1 MEEVAATASKGLP
14 ARLEGDGPVCGL
26 LARSR
31 HAYPMDP
38 RRSWLRK
45 PGGRRSPAA
54 LSVLA
59 DLASEVSSSKK
70 RLGNVNTSPVDG
82 FWRLAFAGDPHGDQ
96 CHCSSRKSGRS
107 ASAPALDH
115 QPFFATDGPQ
125 TTLRSTSR
133 SVAVTSPV
141 AGRDRAGRPSV
152 RCGAREAHL
161 PRGAPLLPNE
171 AGAEEGGRRPKKRS
185 AKKAEEAT
193 IHRSSSKRL
202 SPTPLY
208 NPLAVP

>member
-1 MEEVAATASKGLP
+1 MA
-14 ARLEGDGPVCGL
+14 
-26 LARSR
+26 
-31 HAYPMDP
+31 
-38 RRSWLRK
+38 RK
-45 PGGRRSPAA
+45 PIGHRSPAA

-82 FWRLAFAGDPHGDQ
+82 FWLLAFAGDPHGDQ

-141 AGRDRAGRPSV
+141 AGRDRAGWPSV

-185 AKKAEEAT
+185 AKKSEKT
-193 IHRSSSKRL
+193 SIHQSRPKSARPPL
-202 SPTPLY
+202 STTP
-208 NPLAVP
+208 

>member
-1 MEEVAATASKGLP
+1 MEEVAVTASKGLP
-14 ARLEGDGPVCGL
+14 ARLEGDGPVCRL
-26 LARSR
+26 LACSR
-31 HAYPMDP
+31 HAYPLDP

-82 FWRLAFAGDPHGDQ
+82 FWRLAFAGDSHGDQ

-107 ASAPALDH
+107 ASAPALAS

-141 AGRDRAGRPSV
+141 AGRDRAGRPNG
-152 RCGAREAHL
+152 RCGARKGPPA
-161 PRGAPLLPNE
+161 A
-171 AGAEEGGRRPKKRS
+171 RRPVVAKRS
-185 AKKAEEAT
+185 RCRRKG
-193 IHRSSSKRL
+193 
-202 SPTPLY
+202 
-208 NPLAVP
+208 

>member
-1 MEEVAATASKGLP
+1 MAEEAI
-14 ARLEGDGPVCGL
+14 
-26 LARSR
+26 
-31 HAYPMDP
+31 
-38 RRSWLRK
+38 
-45 PGGRRSPAA
+45 GRRSPAA

-70 RLGNVNTSPVDG
+70 RLGKVNTSPVDG
-82 FWRLAFAGDPHGDQ
+82 FWRPDFAGAPHGDQ

-107 ASAPALDH
+107 ASAPALAR

-141 AGRDRAGRPSV
+141 AGRDRAGRPSG

-185 AKKAEEAT
+185 AKKAEKT
-193 IHRSSSKRL
+193 SIHQSRPKSSRPPL
-202 SPTPLY
+202 STTP
-208 NPLAVP
+208 

>member
-1 MEEVAATASKGLP
+1 MAEEAI
-14 ARLEGDGPVCGL
+14 
-26 LARSR
+26 
-31 HAYPMDP
+31 
-38 RRSWLRK
+38 
-45 PGGRRSPAA
+45 GRRSPAA
-54 LSVLA
+54 LSVLV

-70 RLGNVNTSPVDG
+70 RLGKVITSPVDG
-82 FWRLAFAGDPHGDQ
+82 FWRPDFAGAPHGEQ
-96 CHCSSRKSGRS
+96 CHCLSLKSGRS
-107 ASAPALDH
+107 ASAPALARR
-115 QPFFATDGPQ
+115 PFFATDGPQ
-125 TTLRSTSR
+125 TTLRCTKR

-152 RCGAREAHL
+152 RCGSRQAHL
-161 PRGAPLLPNE
+161 PPGAPLLPNE

-208 NPLAVP
+208 NPLGHYGLMC

>member
-1 MEEVAATASKGLP
+1 MEEVAVTASKGLP

-26 LARSR
+26 LACSR
-31 HAYPMDP
+31 HAYPLDP

-70 RLGNVNTSPVDG
+70 RLDNVNTSPVDG

-152 RCGAREAHL
+152 RCGAREAP
-161 PRGAPLLPNE
+161 PRCCQTKQVPKKGVEGRRRE
-171 AGAEEGGRRPKKRS
+171 ARRRPKKLRFIS
-185 AKKAEEAT
+185 RGQKALAHPSLLPLT
-193 IHRSSSKRL
+193 RL
-202 SPTPLY
+202 
-208 NPLAVP
+208 

>member
-1 MEEVAATASKGLP
+1 MAEEAI
-14 ARLEGDGPVCGL
+14 
-26 LARSR
+26 
-31 HAYPMDP
+31 
-38 RRSWLRK
+38 
-45 PGGRRSPAA
+45 GRRSPAA

-70 RLGNVNTSPVDG
+70 RLGKVITSPVDG
-82 FWRLAFAGDPHGDQ
+82 FWRPDFAGAPHCEQ

-107 ASAPALDH
+107 ASAPALAR

-171 AGAEEGGRRPKKRS
+171 AGAEEGGR
-185 AKKAEEAT
+185 KKAEEEK
-193 IHRSSSKRL
+193 REEGQKNFDSSVAAKKL

-208 NPLAVP
+208 LSLIHI